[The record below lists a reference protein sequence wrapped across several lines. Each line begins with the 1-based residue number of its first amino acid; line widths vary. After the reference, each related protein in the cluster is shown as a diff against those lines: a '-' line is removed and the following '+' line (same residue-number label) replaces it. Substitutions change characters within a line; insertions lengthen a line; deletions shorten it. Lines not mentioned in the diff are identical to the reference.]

1 MPSTSCMTRVI
12 KSNRRRSITDSVR
25 IWSHAVSLWPRPYG
39 RVRAG
44 TRTFLSCF
52 AQADVRR
59 QHPKRCHQY
68 PLRLLLSRRSPIPAL
83 AQRTFAHAALQADHV
98 PHARAGAAGD
108 TNRHHVWFATALR
121 TGQLI
126 AHKQTY
132 QLWAHRVTAV
142 PKPTVNQP

>member
-98 PHARAGAAGD
+98 PHAGPAQLEILTGTMSGSRPHCGRSLVHF
-108 TNRHHVWFATALR
+108 NR
-121 TGQLI
+121 QLI
-126 AHKQTY
+126 ATSR
-132 QLWAHRVTAV
+132 LTSFG
-142 PKPTVNQP
+142 PIG